1 MFTTLIWFLIIFLLF
16 RFVFGFVIPL
26 LTTTRQL
33 RSKMK
38 DMQQNARN
46 FKTNTSSD
54 YNSNTR
60 EKEQKRSTPAKGDY
74 IEFEEV
80 K

>member
-1 MFTTLIWFLIIFLLF
+1 
-16 RFVFGFVIPL
+16 
-26 LTTTRQL
+26 
-33 RSKMK
+33 MK

>member
-1 MFTTLIWFLIIFLLF
+1 MITILFWCLLFFSLF

-38 DMQQNARN
+38 DMQQNEQS

-54 YNSNTR
+54 NDNNTHS
-60 EKEQKRSTPAKGDY
+60 KEQKRSTPAKGDY

>member
-1 MFTTLIWFLIIFLLF
+1 
-16 RFVFGFVIPL
+16 
-26 LTTTRQL
+26 
-33 RSKMK
+33 MK
-38 DMQQNARN
+38 DMKQNVQS

-54 YNSNTR
+54 NNSNTHS
-60 EKEQKRSTPAKGDY
+60 KEQKRSTPAKGDY